1 MKLAVLRF
9 FARRPLA
16 LPAAAGALAAAAA
29 WAFFSAGSSPER
41 SNAPTNSPARV
52 DVSVSPLDQYRK
64 VLNRP
69 WFEKLPEKRTEVI
82 KLYYFGGGGIGVFED
97 GSNYRYSIDVFELE
111 RQKDQLNIV
120 FLQDKKTAQTKFTIT
135 SCDEQDYFD
144 LCLDLTDPPRGPK
157 RYYSW
162 DDNDDEAAVLAKA
175 PWLRDMIESAKRNA
189 PSDR

>member
-16 LPAAAGALAAAAA
+16 LPVAVGATMLAGV
-29 WAFFSAGSSPER
+29 WAVFSAASSPDLPT
-41 SNAPTNSPARV
+41 APTQSPARA
-52 DVSVSPLDQYRK
+52 DGSIDPLDQYRK

-97 GSNYRYSIDVFELE
+97 GSSYRYSIDVFELE
-111 RQKDQLNIV
+111 RQKDQLNLV

-135 SCDEQDYFD
+135 SCDDQDYFD

-162 DDNDDEAAVLAKA
+162 DDHDDEAAVLAKA
-175 PWLRDMIESAKRNA
+175 PWLHDMIESAKRNA
-189 PSDR
+189 PSDK